1 MIPSFFILFPVE
13 GKSRRSGG
21 GGGVRLTWHAFLKL
35 KKQNICSAGKKRK
48 QIKDCSHEVKT
59 NEWIEVKT
67 KQTI

>member
-1 MIPSFFILFPVE
+1 M
-13 GKSRRSGG
+13 GG
-21 GGGVRLTWHAFLKL
+21 GLDSLGTLFLKL

-67 KQTI
+67 KQTM